1 MISYASGM
9 KAARATVSERG
20 QVVIPKAL
28 RDRLGLRPGQQLEMS
43 EEQGRLVARKVTEQD
58 PVDRAYGV
66 LKLRRPVDDVIR
78 ELRGDEGADG
88 HRR

>member
-9 KAARATVSERG
+9 KVARATVSERG